1 MHKKNNLTI
10 ILILIVVGCGLFF
23 SSNSFRGNTVQ
34 AISQN
39 TVSNLLINEGDL
51 PDHLNFSTF
60 FGGSGN
66 EYFTSS
72 EDLGDS
78 GVAVDSSGNIV
89 IVGRTSS
96 ADFALNNA
104 YQDTLGGGDYDAY
117 VAKLSADGQSL
128 IFATFLGGSGEE
140 WATSVATC
148 SNGDIV
154 VVGTTMSTDFPTL
167 NAYQTTNNGGGFFG
181 SDIFLAKFS
190 ASGTLLFSTYFGGSG
205 DDWGYGVAVDSSN
218 RIAITGSTFS
228 QDLPTANAFQSS
240 KSAGS
245 VDCYVSVFNSGGS
258 SLVFSTFLGSTEN
271 DAGKDVI
278 FDNAGNVVVVGSTSS
293 TAFPIVNGYDSSY
306 NGGAYDCLIGK
317 FAIDGSIIFS
327 TFLGGTDYDNFEKV
341 AVDADDNII
350 AVGSTTSY
358 RYTVTEDAFQ
368 DTFGGIEAGFFVIL
382 DSTGQSL
389 VFSSFYSGVG
399 RDRIYGVAVDAA
411 GNIVFSGYTASND
424 LLTEQPYQST
434 YNGGTYDGF
443 VCKLNSSLDLVYATY
458 LGGSGNDLGQKI
470 AITSTGNII
479 VSGYTASG
487 NFPVVDAYQDTN
499 AGSYDMYI
507 TRFNLNLTLP
517 PETPTGNST
526 IFIAPLIMP
535 FILFLGLLYKHQKRR
550 K

>member
-34 AISQN
+34 AISEN
-39 TVSNLLINEGDL
+39 TVSNLIINEGDL

-78 GVAVDSSGNIV
+78 GVVVDSSGNIV

-190 ASGTLLFSTYFGGSG
+190 ASGTLLFSSYFGGTG
-205 DDWGYGVAVDSSN
+205 DDWGYGVSVDSSN
-218 RIAITGSTFS
+218 RIAITGSTLS
-228 QDLPTANAFQSS
+228 QDLPTANAYQSS

-245 VDCYVSVFNSGGS
+245 VDCYVTVFNSAGS

-293 TAFPIVNGYDSSY
+293 TAFPIVNGYDDSY
-306 NGGAYDCLIGK
+306 NGGAYDGMIGK
-317 FAIDGSIIFS
+317 FEIDGSIIFS

-358 RYTVTEDAFQ
+358 RYIVTEDAFQ

-389 VFSSFYSGVG
+389 DFSSFYSGIG

-424 LLTEQPYQST
+424 LLTEQAYQST

-458 LGGSGNDLGQKI
+458 LGGGGNDIGQKI
-470 AITSTGNII
+470 AVTSTGNIV

-507 TRFNLNLTLP
+507 TKFNLNLTLP
-517 PETPTGNST
+517 PETPTSNST

-535 FILFLGLLYKHQKRR
+535 FILFLGLFYKHQKRR